1 MSYFLQP
8 LRRLSFSLGL
18 SGLLVSSAWAGG
30 QPPKYALSDLPP
42 KLLENAH
49 AVVRNY
55 EETLLIKSVGRTV
68 QTVRRAATILDNN
81 GNHWAGELVSYDQL
95 NTVNYLRGAV
105 YDANGRLIR
114 QLKSSDIKDYSLADG
129 FSLATDTRGRL
140 ADLRQPTYPY
150 TVEFEYEVTSDN
162 PLFYSSW
169 HPQAGEQVAVEK
181 ASFRVITPAE
191 LPLRYQERHLPTG
204 AAVVRSKQ
212 GVLDV
217 YQWQVA
223 NLVAL
228 EQEPAGPPLEELVPA
243 VLTAPTAF
251 EVQGHRGAL
260 TSWQTL
266 GQWNYDL
273 NAGRDVLPAEVK
285 ARIAALVKDIPD
297 ERARIRKVY
306 EYLQANTRYISIQLG
321 LGGWQT
327 FPATAVSATGY
338 GDCKA
343 LTNYCMALLKAADV
357 TAYCALVRADEADI
371 RTEFPSNQFNHVVLC
386 VPLAKAAKA
395 DTVWLECTSQSEA
408 FGYMGSFTGN
418 RHALLLTPT
427 GGKIVRTPVYG
438 VAENRRERRADLY
451 LDAQGTATVSI
462 RTVRTGLE
470 QDNQSQLLN
479 NLSPADQ
486 KKRIAETLPLPNFSI
501 TKFNLAADRRTAL
514 PAVVETLGLTLP
526 NFAPP
531 SGKRAF
537 VTPNLLSR
545 LPALSA
551 PVGERRADIW
561 LDHAF
566 SHADTVRI
574 HVPAGFQPETLPAPV
589 QLTTAF
595 GTYSTQIQTLPDGTL
610 QYVRQLHMPR
620 TRFPRTDYPAYVE
633 FRRKI
638 SAADKAQLVLFKNEV

>member
-1 MSYFLQP
+1 M
-8 LRRLSFSLGL
+8 
-18 SGLLVSSAWAGG
+18 
-30 QPPKYALSDLPP
+30 
-42 KLLENAH
+42 
-49 AVVRNY
+49 
-55 EETLLIKSVGRTV
+55 KSVGRTV
-68 QTVRRAATILDNN
+68 QTVRRAATILDDN
-81 GNHWAGELVSYDQL
+81 GKHWAGELVSYDQL
-95 NTVNYLRGAV
+95 NSVNYLRGAV

-114 QLKSSDIKDYSLADG
+114 QLKASDVKDYSLADG
-129 FSLATDTRGRL
+129 ISLATDTRGRL
-140 ADLRQPTYPY
+140 ADLSQATYPY

-169 HPQAGEQVAVEK
+169 HPQAGEHVAVEH
-181 ASFRVITPAE
+181 ASFRVITPTE
-191 LPLRYQERHLPTG
+191 LPLRYQERHLPG
-204 AAVVRSKQ
+204 SSAVVRSKQ
-212 GVLDV
+212 GALDV

-228 EQEPAGPPLEELVPA
+228 EQETAGPPLEEMVPA

-273 NAGRDVLPAEVK
+273 NAGRDVLPADVK
-285 ARIAALVKDIPD
+285 ARIAALVKDVPD

-327 FPATAVSATGY
+327 FPASAVSATGY

-386 VPLAKAAKA
+386 VPLKAAKA
-395 DTVWLECTSQSEA
+395 DTVWLECTSQNQA

-418 RHALLLTPT
+418 RHALLLTPA
-427 GGKIVRTPVYG
+427 GGKIVRTPRYG
-438 VAENRRERRADLY
+438 AVENRRERRADLY
-451 LDAQGTATVSI
+451 LDAQGTATVS
-462 RTVRTGLE
+462 VRTMRTGQE
-470 QDNQSQLLN
+470 QDYQSQLLHG
-479 NLSPADQ
+479 LSPADQ
-486 KKRIAETLPLPNFSI
+486 KKQIAESLPLPNFSI
-501 TKFNLAADRRTAL
+501 TKFNLAPDRRTAL
-514 PAVVETLGLTLP
+514 PAVIETLGLTLP

-537 VTPNLLSR
+537 LTPNLLSR
-545 LPALSA
+545 LPALAA

-574 HVPAGFQPETLPAPV
+574 HVPAGFQAETLPPPV

-595 GTYSTQIQTLPDGTL
+595 GTYSSQIQTLPDGTL
-610 QYVRQLHMPR
+610 QYVRRLHMPR

-638 SAADKAQLVLFKNEV
+638 STADKAQLVLLKNEA